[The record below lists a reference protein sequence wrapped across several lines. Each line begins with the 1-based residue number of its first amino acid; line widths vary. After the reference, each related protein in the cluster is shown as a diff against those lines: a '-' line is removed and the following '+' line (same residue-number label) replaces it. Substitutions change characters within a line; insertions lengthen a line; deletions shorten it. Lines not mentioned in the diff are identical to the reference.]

1 MQLLKPIT
9 ETYKRKTTKSII
21 LFLFRI
27 ILGLTLFIKGI
38 NFVRNQEFLEGLISN
53 AALLENLSF
62 LKIVIPFIHILGG
75 FLIIIG
81 VYSRLMIFIQLPI
94 IFAAIVLLLIS
105 GGMSY
110 YREIAFALVILILLI
125 SYLKFGDGLYSWK
138 NLIKNE
144 KNIL

>member
-1 MQLLKPIT
+1 MQILKPIT
-9 ETYKRKTTKSII
+9 ERYKRKTTKSII

-53 AALLENLSF
+53 AVLLENLSF

-75 FLIIIG
+75 FMIIIG

-94 IFAAIVLLLIS
+94 ILAAIVLLLIS

-110 YREIAFALVILILLI
+110 YREIAFALAILILLI
-125 SYLKFGDGLYSWK
+125 SYLKFGDGLYSWN

>member
-1 MQLLKPIT
+1 MQILKPIT
-9 ETYKRKTTKSII
+9 ERYKRKTTKSII

-75 FLIIIG
+75 FMIIIG

-94 IFAAIVLLLIS
+94 ILAAIVLLLIS

-110 YREIAFALVILILLI
+110 YREIAFALAILILLI

-144 KNIL
+144 KNIQ

>member
-1 MQLLKPIT
+1 MQILKPIT
-9 ETYKRKTTKSII
+9 ERYKRKTTKSII

>member
-94 IFAAIVLLLIS
+94 ILAAIVLLLIS

>member
-9 ETYKRKTTKSII
+9 KTDKRKTTKSII
-21 LFLFRI
+21 ILLFRI

-38 NFVRNQEFLEGLISN
+38 NFARNQEFLEGLISN
-53 AALLENLSF
+53 SALLENLSF

-75 FLIIIG
+75 FFIIIG
-81 VYSRLMIFIQLPI
+81 VYTRLMILIQLPI

-110 YREIAFALVILILLI
+110 YREIAFAVTILIFLVF
-125 SYLKFGDGLYSWK
+125 YLKFGGGVYSWK
-138 NLIKNE
+138 NLIDNE
-144 KNIL
+144 KNIV

>member
-1 MQLLKPIT
+1 MKLSNPIK
-9 ETYKRKTTKSII
+9 ETDRRKTTKNVI
-21 LFLFRI
+21 LFLFRV

-53 AALLENLSF
+53 IVILQKLSF
-62 LKIVIPFIHILGG
+62 LKIVIPFIHLLGG

-81 VYSRLMIFIQLPI
+81 VYTRLVIMIQLPI
-94 IFAAIVLLLIS
+94 IMAAIVLLIIS

-110 YREIAFALVILILLI
+110 YREIAFALSILILLI

-144 KNIL
+144 KDIV

>member
-1 MQLLKPIT
+1 MQILKPIT
-9 ETYKRKTTKSII
+9 ERYKRKTTKSII

-75 FLIIIG
+75 FMIIIG

-94 IFAAIVLLLIS
+94 ILAAIVLLLIS

-110 YREIAFALVILILLI
+110 YREIAFALAILILLI
-125 SYLKFGDGLYSWK
+125 SYLKFGDGLYSWN

>member
-1 MQLLKPIT
+1 MQILKPIT
-9 ETYKRKTTKSII
+9 ERYKRKTTKSII

-75 FLIIIG
+75 FMIIIG

>member
-1 MQLLKPIT
+1 MQILKPIT
-9 ETYKRKTTKSII
+9 ERYKRKTTKSII

-27 ILGLTLFIKGI
+27 TLGLTLFIKGI
-38 NFVRNQEFLEGLISN
+38 NFVRNQEFLERLISN

-75 FLIIIG
+75 FMIIIG

-94 IFAAIVLLLIS
+94 ILAAIVLLLIS

-110 YREIAFALVILILLI
+110 YREIAFALAILILLI

-144 KNIL
+144 KNIQ

>member
-1 MQLLKPIT
+1 MQLLKPTT
-9 ETYKRKTTKSII
+9 ETDKRKTTKRII
-21 LFLFRI
+21 LLLFRI

-53 AALLENLSF
+53 TALLEDLSF
-62 LKIVIPFIHILGG
+62 LKIVIPFIHMLGG
-75 FLIIIG
+75 FFIIIG
-81 VYSRLMIFIQLPI
+81 IYIRLVILIQLPI

-110 YREIAFALVILILLI
+110 YREIVFAVTIFILLI
-125 SYLKFGDGLYSWK
+125 SYLKFGEGIYSWK

-144 KNIL
+144 RNIK